1 MDMGGEV
8 KVPLV
13 GQVSKKTALYV
24 GGGIVAVAAILVY
37 RKRKAAT
44 AAANAG
50 VSSADIDPATGFP
63 YGSAEDQAA
72 LAAQGGSITAVGGPG
87 GGTAGT
93 STPSIP
99 GTGFR
104 TNAEWSQAVISYMV
118 SSGVVTDPG
127 PVGQALG
134 LYLNG
139 RPAGDFRQLIEQAI
153 AIEGLPPVAGPN
165 GFPPAINDTPAPATT
180 PPTTPT
186 PQTPTIPATAYAPA
200 GTYLYDFAS
209 GYGLTGGQ
217 FAALNSTQWN
227 NRAFVVFPGIR
238 GSDGNLIAV
247 AKQGATWKL
256 R

>member
-50 VSSADIDPATGFP
+50 VSSADIDPATGFA

-165 GFPPAINDTPAPATT
+165 GFPPAINDTPAPAT
-180 PPTTPT
+180 PTTPT
-186 PQTPTIPATAYAPA
+186 PQSPPSAPATAYAAA
-200 GTYLYDFAS
+200 GTYLYDWAS
-209 GYGLTGGQ
+209 SQGSSGAAL
-217 FAALNSTQWN
+217 AALNPTQWGN
-227 NRAFVVFPGIR
+227 PHFMTWGPR
-238 GSDGNLIAV
+238 GADGNLPAIA
-247 AKQGATWKL
+247 KIGATWKL